1 MAMEMMTDTSPNS
14 DEVGIKIVSWHLQEN
29 LKHKKNRT
37 VRAKRSKILIGA
49 ELKTEKNSK
58 NETTMAGIKIKKLE
72 IKVKTIQIAK
82 AIKKAII

>member
-14 DEVGIKIVSWHLQEN
+14 DEVGIKIVSWYLQEN

-58 NETTMAGIKIKKLE
+58 NEKTLRRAKKLVE
-72 IKVKTIQIAK
+72 YQF
-82 AIKKAII
+82 